1 MVSLADKIPMI
12 TKGESVLYKYA
23 AGGDAMLLEYCDMLN
38 IENQHLYDSN
48 EELSCQVLYL
58 EITLETLESRVPHVD
73 HQIEH
78 CLSLHIHGDGSA
90 ENPFT
95 LEGGDLRVSIMYDL
109 TNPYPIEPVCVGGGV
124 VCGQRATCD
133 RKRSDWVSTKRLV
146 PIRDKVFL
154 KEEGYYTLL
163 AALSSPEP
171 ILVPGPSTL
180 PEVSKEKGER
190 QVQEV
195 AKFFKQLGGAPAV
208 VAFTNGD
215 WTDYVEEHFEKVGK
229 GKGKERME
237 VMTNKAEKASE
248 KISEMVE

>member
-1 MVSLADKIPMI
+1 MI

-48 EELSCQVLYL
+48 EELSCWVLCL
-58 EITLETLESRVPHVD
+58 ETALETLESRILHVD
-73 HQIEH
+73 HWMEH
-78 CLSLHIHGDGSA
+78 CLSSHIHGDGFA

-95 LEGGDLRVSIMYDL
+95 LEGGDLRVSVMFDL
-109 TNPYPIEPVCVGGGV
+109 TDPYPIEPVCVGRGV
-124 VCGQRATCD
+124 VCGQCVTHGC
-133 RKRSDWVSTKRLV
+133 KRSDQVSTKRLV
-146 PIRDKVFL
+146 PIEDKVFL

-163 AALSSPEP
+163 AVPLSPEP
-171 ILVPGPSTL
+171 IPVPGPFML
-180 PEVSKEKGER
+180 PEVSKEEAEQ

-195 AKFFKQLGGAPAV
+195 AKFFEQLGGAPAV
-208 VAFTNGD
+208 AAFTNGD
-215 WTDYVEEHFEKVGK
+215 WTDYMEEHFEEMGK

-237 VMTNKAEKASE
+237 VMTDKAEKASE